1 MWGDPPSNKSW
12 RWVSNVIWCLFQAS
26 GDRVAVKMF
35 TGGPQFKSIKREID
49 VVQQLAKHENI
60 VSLFGVEEDVS
71 KCYALLSFVII
82 AFGYTYYNNTV
93 ICYTSAH
100 NSWE

>member
-1 MWGDPPSNKSW
+1 M
-12 RWVSNVIWCLFQAS
+12 
-26 GDRVAVKMF
+26 AVKMF

-71 KCYALLSFVII
+71 ECYVL
-82 AFGYTYYNNTV
+82 T
-93 ICYTSAH
+93 
-100 NSWE
+100 NSVTMIM

>member
-1 MWGDPPSNKSW
+1 M
-12 RWVSNVIWCLFQAS
+12 
-26 GDRVAVKMF
+26 AVKMF

-82 AFGYTYYNNTV
+82 AFGYTYYIV
-93 ICYTSAH
+93 
-100 NSWE
+100 